1 MARSIIWMNTK
12 AFKGWGCSECEW
24 NAPIP
29 ELLSDPAAK
38 SAYDRLA
45 AGKFAAHDCAG
56 YAPRMASSEPVSFTE
71 RMRKLVSQG
80 FKPKD
85 AVDIVMQEVQL
96 EHRGN
101 AKILDQAEADAQDFL
116 RRVREG
122 LI

>member
-1 MARSIIWMNTK
+1 MARSMIWITTK
-12 AFKGWGCSECEW
+12 TFRGWGCSECEW
-24 NAPIP
+24 NSPVP

-45 AGKFAAHDCAG
+45 AGKFAQHDCAE
-56 YAPRMASSEPVSFTE
+56 YQVRLKSTESASFTE

-85 AVDIVMQEVQL
+85 AVDIVLQEVNL
-96 EHRGN
+96 EYRGN
-101 AKILDQAEADAQDFL
+101 PKILEQAEADAQDFL

>member
-1 MARSIIWMNTK
+1 MARSLIWINTK
-12 AFKGWGCSECEW
+12 TFQGWACSDCEW
-24 NAPIP
+24 NAPVP
-29 ELLSDPAAK
+29 TLLSDPAAK
-38 SAYDRLA
+38 SAYDRLSA
-45 AGKFAAHDCAG
+45 RSFANHDCAG
-56 YAPRMASSEPVSFTE
+56 HQARLRSNEPVSFTE

-85 AVDIVMQEVQL
+85 AVDIVRQEVQL

-101 AKILDQAEADAQDFL
+101 AKILERLEADAQDFL

>member
-1 MARSIIWMNTK
+1 MARSLIWMTTK
-12 AFKGWGCSECEW
+12 AFRGWGCSECEW
-24 NAPIP
+24 NSPVP
-29 ELLSDPAAK
+29 ELLSDPSAK

-45 AGKFAAHDCAG
+45 AAKFAGHDCA
-56 YAPRMASSEPVSFTE
+56 AFLIRVKSTEPVSFTE

-85 AVDIVMQEVQL
+85 AVDIVMQEVHL
-96 EHRGN
+96 EYRGN
-101 AKILDQAEADAQDFL
+101 AKILEQAAADAEDFL

>member
-1 MARSIIWMNTK
+1 MARSLIWTNTK
-12 AFKGWGCSECEW
+12 TFQGWACSDCEW
-24 NAPIP
+24 NAPLP
-29 ELLSDPAAK
+29 TLLSDPAAK
-38 SAYDRLA
+38 SAYDRLS
-45 AGKFAAHDCAG
+45 AGRFAHHDCAG
-56 YAPRMASSEPVSFTE
+56 HQARMTSHEPVSFTE

-101 AKILDQAEADAQDFL
+101 AKVLERLEADAQDFL

>member
-1 MARSIIWMNTK
+1 MARSIIWTNTK
-12 AFKGWGCSECEW
+12 TFQGWSCSDCQW
-24 NAPIP
+24 NMAVPT
-29 ELLSDPAAK
+29 LLSDPAAK

-45 AGKFAAHDCAG
+45 AGKFAEHDCASHLS
-56 YAPRMASSEPVSFTE
+56 RTQSTEPASFTE

-85 AVDIVMQEVQL
+85 AVDIVLQEVHL

-101 AKILDQAEADAQDFL
+101 AKILERAEADAQDFL